1 MPEPTT
7 LPGMARLR
15 LFANLRESAGTSSVD
30 IDGDTVGEV
39 LDTAVDRFGS
49 RFAAGLGA
57 ANVWVNGDGAD
68 RGTPVRAGDEIA
80 LIPPVSGGTA
90 PAAETVR
97 QDSNDATPAL
107 LGIVLLATF
116 VIANIISAQ
125 ALVFAAVGGALAWLW
140 DIGETSIERG
150 VATPVIPA
158 LIGATAAGNGA
169 YAWGLPGFAFGI
181 VVGLVAVVVWAVIDA
196 HYRTIEGI
204 AGAALMTLTASLG
217 VGAIVLVRNESVVFV
232 TTFLVVIA
240 IGAVAAWAARR
251 FLPDVAGIDPNLAAI
266 VGVMLGSLGAGLLAD
281 TMSLLAALACGAA
294 AVVGLFAGR
303 AVGSMLRGGSVVHT
317 TRSPGLLTALDS
329 AILAAAT
336 FWLGVM
342 FLA

>member
-1 MPEPTT
+1 
-7 LPGMARLR
+7 MARVR

-30 IDGDTVGEV
+30 IEGTTVGEI
-39 LDTAVDRFGS
+39 LDVAVDRFGA
-49 RFAAGLGA
+49 RFASGLAA

-68 RGTPVRAGDEIA
+68 RATPVRSGDEIA

-90 PAAETVR
+90 PTAEATK
-97 QDSNDATPAL
+97 QEGNDATPAL

-150 VATPVIPA
+150 IATPVIPA
-158 LIGATAAGNGA
+158 LVGVTAAGNGA
-169 YAWGLPGFAFGI
+169 YAWGLKGFAFGL
-181 VVGLVAVVVWAVIDA
+181 VVGLVAVVVWAVFDA
-196 HYRTIEGI
+196 HYRTIDGI

-217 VGAIVLVRNESVVFV
+217 VGGIVLVRNESVVFV
-232 TTFLVVIA
+232 TTFLVIIA
-240 IGAVAAWAARR
+240 IGAVAAWAVRR
-251 FLPDVAGIDPNLAAI
+251 FLPDVAGIDPNLASI

-281 TMSLLAALACGAA
+281 TLSLLTVLVCGAA

-303 AVGSMLRGGSVVHT
+303 AVGSMLRSGSVVHM
-317 TRSPGLLTALDS
+317 TRSPGLLTALDA